1 MVIMIR
7 LAAVTQQQ
15 SDFYSIIDCD
25 GNAVNRR
32 GIVSYVEQLADDII
46 VYTIGEM
53 KVVDYVV
60 FTLLRRGYVRSS
72 RAGESSF
79 SCIMT
84 TKGRFISLKWKK
96 NGYTYALYNIM
107 NLYRGSRASLE
118 LVDYM
123 RMLQEAQVDKPTIGS
138 QAVSLIDVECPKRC
152 RYFPPL
158 PTGIQSDMRLAYAG
172 GYMFAHKGEYGHGY
186 SYDINSL
193 YPACMSEELLPSR
206 EPILFEGEYR
216 YDSFRPLYMQRMFVR
231 LRVKKDGI
239 PFLPDFRR
247 DWGGNLRLLNSNG
260 FVELLLTNVDME
272 LMKENYEYFIGEYRG
287 GYKFATVKGFFNNF
301 ILPRY
306 AKKTL
311 NPSVGVVE
319 KGLLN
324 AAIGR
329 YGAYMSGKLLE
340 PELKDNSSVEW
351 LPYKA
356 SSQDFYSYL
365 PLPAFVNAYARKR
378 LLYYIKK
385 YREHVIY
392 ADTDSIVSTEKLDVP
407 ISKKMGDF
415 KIEREFDKLRILDI
429 HKYAMQLTDGSTHV
443 CLSGNTLKNL
453 DYDTFVE
460 GATLEARDGS
470 MITL

>member
-32 GIVSYVEQLADDII
+32 GIVSYIEQLADDII

-53 KVVDYVV
+53 KVVDHVV
-60 FTLLRRGYVRSS
+60 FTLLRRGYVRSP

-84 TKGRFISLKWKK
+84 TKRRFISLKWKK

-158 PTGIQSDMRLAYAG
+158 PTGIQSDMRPAYMG

-206 EPILFEGEYR
+206 EPIPFEGEYK

-272 LMKENYEYFIGEYRG
+272 LMKENYEYFVGEYQG

-324 AAIGR
+324 AATGR
-329 YGAYMSGKLLE
+329 YGAYTSSKLLE
-340 PELKDNSSVEW
+340 PELKDNSSVKW
-351 LPYKA
+351 LPCKA

-392 ADTDSIVSTEKLDVP
+392 ADTDSIVSEEKLGVP
-407 ISKKMGDF
+407 ISGKMGDF

-443 CLSGNTLKNL
+443 CLSGNTLKNP

-460 GATLEARDGS
+460 GAMLEARDGS